1 MKEEFWNNGSE
12 GESSPEYKFN
22 PMSDRCG
29 SWTQWVGFTSTLRK
43 FARDQ
48 SINQTVNHVSVGRCS
63 HYSHNL
69 NTVTIQLPSG
79 YNKA

>member
-1 MKEEFWNNGSE
+1 MGRR
-12 GESSPEYKFN
+12 ESRVRNISLILCRIGMGNFT
-22 PMSDRCG
+22 MSR
-29 SWTQWVGFTSTLRK
+29 VISTLRK

-48 SINQTVNHVSVGRCS
+48 SINQTVNHVSFGRYS